1 MRLWERG
8 LCRRSRGKEGRGYG
22 CALAVYMPLHHP
34 LPIHRATNI
43 RVRGG
48 YADLPPTASWSWPG
62 RFLFV
67 WDKGVELGT
76 GLGMNRVIGT
86 QLYSTA
92 CRNLLPIHSP
102 PRSLL
107 AMRTAALPRP
117 YSSSPSK
124 QKVEPIDGQGASSCY
139 QRHPSC
145 EITRLM
151 CNRERLCIPM
161 APLQLPRPCYQSPD
175 QEAVSVCTVQAL
187 VILTGARG
195 CG

>member
-1 MRLWERG
+1 MLWQYTCPCTTHSPSIEPLTYASAAG
-8 LCRRSRGKEGRGYG
+8 MQTFHPPHPGPGPGGFCLFGTKE
-22 CALAVYMPLHHP
+22 
-34 LPIHRATNI
+34 
-43 RVRGG
+43 
-48 YADLPPTASWSWPG
+48 W
-62 RFLFV
+62 
-67 WDKGVELGT
+67 ELGT

-124 QKVEPIDGQGASSCY
+124 QRVEPIDGQGASSCY

-175 QEAVSVCTVQAL
+175 LEAVSVCTAQAL
-187 VILTGARG
+187 LILTGARG